1 LTANQSPLEQEPGA
15 PENGGEEKLLL
26 PLPKWKLWYTMIVLY
41 LLYFLDFATRAVI
54 SPMFPIL
61 KKEMDLS
68 DAQLGWLSTIVLAI
82 VCVLAIPLSY
92 FIDRWS
98 RRKMISLM
106 SIVWSAGSFLSGLSA
121 NFTQLLATRGV
132 LGVGE
137 ASFTSGGQAMIMA
150 TIKKAHRATVTG
162 IWTTASSLGMACGM
176 LVGGF
181 VASKYGW
188 HVAFM
193 ALAVPGVI
201 LGILAWFLPDFKN
214 QLKPDGVDS
223 GKELS
228 FGSIIKDLVKNK
240 TLVSLCISFGL
251 AYFFSNTLVYWLPTY
266 FIRYMGMDVARA
278 GAMTAG
284 VLVTALV
291 SAPLG
296 GFLGDRISKKNPRNK
311 ILFCWL
317 SVVAGLI
324 AFVLAVLLNIWWMF
338 FIVTFF
344 LFLFIPVQQIVC
356 QEIVPFYQRATAYG
370 VYVFCM
376 FFLGGLWGPAV
387 TGIISDAASLQVAFW
402 INAAILLLA
411 SLGYL
416 FMYRFYRKDYDQAR
430 KLEAVTRP

>member
-1 LTANQSPLEQEPGA
+1 MTSTQSSQNNPAGQ
-15 PENGGEEKLLL
+15 PENSGEEKLLL

-61 KKEMDLS
+61 KKEFDLS
-68 DAQLGWLSTIVLAI
+68 DSQLGWLSTIVLAV
-82 VCVLAIPLSY
+82 VCVLAVPLSY
-92 FIDRWS
+92 FIDKWS

-106 SIVWSAGSFLSGLSA
+106 SIVWSAGSFFSGLST
-121 NFTQLLATRGV
+121 NFTQLLATRGI

-137 ASFTSGGQAMIMA
+137 ASFTSAGQAMIMA
-150 TIKKAHRATVTG
+150 TIKKARRATVTG

-181 VASKYGW
+181 VATKYGW
-188 HVAFM
+188 HAAFI

-214 QLKPDGVDS
+214 ALKPQGEDA
-223 GKELS
+223 GKSLS
-228 FGSIIKDLVKNK
+228 FGGILKDLVKNK
-240 TLVSLCISFGL
+240 TLVALCVSFGL
-251 AYFFSNTLVYWLPTY
+251 AYFFSNTVIYWLPTY
-266 FIRYMGMDVARA
+266 FIRYAGMDVARA

-284 VLVTALV
+284 ILVTALIA
-291 SAPLG
+291 APLG
-296 GFLGDRISKKNPRNK
+296 GLLGDRISKKDPRNK
-311 ILFCWL
+311 LLLCVL
-317 SVVAGLI
+317 SVVAAI
-324 AFVLAVLLNIWWMF
+324 IVFAAAVLLNIWWLF
-338 FIVTFF
+338 FGVTFF

-387 TGIISDAASLQVAFW
+387 TGMISDASNLQVAFW
-402 INAAILLLA
+402 INGAVLLLA
-411 SLGYL
+411 LIGYI
-416 FMYRFYRKDYDQAR
+416 FMYQSYRGDYARAR
-430 KLEAVTRP
+430 KLETEA

>member
-1 LTANQSPLEQEPGA
+1 LTSSQTPAKEVPGVT
-15 PENGGEEKLLL
+15 ENGKEDKLLL

-106 SIVWSAGSFLSGLSA
+106 AIVWSAGSFLSGLSA
-121 NFTQLLATRGV
+121 NFTQLLLTRGV

-150 TIKKAHRATVTG
+150 TIKKARRSTVTG

-188 HVAFM
+188 HAAFM
-193 ALAVPGVI
+193 ALAIPGVI

-214 QLKPDGVDS
+214 QLKSNGAET
-223 GKELS
+223 GNGLS
-228 FGSIIKDLVKNK
+228 FGSIIKDLIKNK

-251 AYFFSNTLVYWLPTY
+251 AYFFSNTIVYWLPTY
-266 FIRYMGMDVARA
+266 FIRYMGMDVAKA

-284 VLVTALV
+284 ILVTALV
-291 SAPLG
+291 AAPLG
-296 GFLGDRISKKNPRNK
+296 GFLGDRISKKNPGTK
-311 ILFCWL
+311 SYF
-317 SVVAGLI
+317 AG
-324 AFVLAVLLNIWWMF
+324 
-338 FIVTFF
+338 
-344 LFLFIPVQQIVC
+344 
-356 QEIVPFYQRATAYG
+356 
-370 VYVFCM
+370 
-376 FFLGGLWGPAV
+376 
-387 TGIISDAASLQVAFW
+387 
-402 INAAILLLA
+402 
-411 SLGYL
+411 
-416 FMYRFYRKDYDQAR
+416 
-430 KLEAVTRP
+430 

>member
-1 LTANQSPLEQEPGA
+1 LTSSQTPAKEVPGA
-15 PENGGEEKLLL
+15 TENGKDEKLLL
-26 PLPKWKLWYTMIVLY
+26 PLPRWKLWYTMIVLY

-92 FIDRWS
+92 LIDRWS

-106 SIVWSAGSFLSGLSA
+106 SIVWSAGSFLSGLSS

-150 TIKKAHRATVTG
+150 TIKKERRSTVTG

-188 HVAFM
+188 HAAFM
-193 ALAVPGVI
+193 ALAIPGVI

-214 QLKPDGVDS
+214 QLKSAGTES

-228 FGSIIKDLVKNK
+228 FGSIIKDLARNK

-251 AYFFSNTLVYWLPTY
+251 AYFFSNTIIYWLPTY

-291 SAPLG
+291 AAPLG
-296 GFLGDRISKKNPRNK
+296 GFLGDRISRKDPRNK
-311 ILFCWL
+311 ILLCWF
-317 SVVAGLI
+317 SVIAGLI
-324 AFVLAVLLNIWWMF
+324 TFILAVLLNIWWMF
-338 FIVTFF
+338 FLVTFF

-387 TGIISDAASLQVAFW
+387 TGIISDAANLQVAFW
-402 INAAILLLA
+402 INAAVLLLA

-416 FMYRFYRKDYDQAR
+416 FMYRFYRGDYDQAR
-430 KLEAVTRP
+430 KLEAGAHP

>member
-1 LTANQSPLEQEPGA
+1 LTTDAVANKEATCQSDSG
-15 PENGGEEKLLL
+15 NEEKLLL
-26 PLPKWKLWYTMIVLY
+26 PLPKWKLWYTMIILY

-61 KKEMDLS
+61 KKEMNLS
-68 DAQLGWLSTIVLAI
+68 DSQLGWLSTIVLAV

-106 SIVWSAGSFLSGLSA
+106 SIIWSAGSFFSGLST
-121 NFTQLLATRGV
+121 NFTQLLITRGV

-137 ASFTSGGQAMIMA
+137 ASFTSAGQAMIMA
-150 TIKKAHRATVTG
+150 TVKKARRATVTG

-181 VASKYGW
+181 VAAKYGW
-188 HVAFM
+188 QAAFM
-193 ALAVPGVI
+193 AVAIPGVV
-201 LGILAWFLPDFKN
+201 LGIFAWFLPDFKN
-214 QLKPDGVDS
+214 QLKAEDPAAARN
-223 GKELS
+223 LN
-228 FGSIIKDLVKNK
+228 FGSILKDLVKNK

-251 AYFFSNTLVYWLPTY
+251 AYFFSNTVIYWLPSY

-284 VLVTALV
+284 ILVTALIA
-291 SAPLG
+291 APLG
-296 GFLGDRISKKNPRNK
+296 GFLGDRISRKNPRNK
-311 ILFCWL
+311 ILLCWI
-317 SVVAGLI
+317 SVVAAI
-324 AFVLAVLLNIWWMF
+324 ITFALAVLLNIWQMF
-338 FIVTFF
+338 FVVTFF

-387 TGIISDAASLQVAFW
+387 TGMISDAYNLQVAFW
-402 INAAILLLA
+402 VNGAILLAA
-411 SLGYL
+411 SIGYL
-416 FMYRFYRKDYDQAR
+416 FMYRFYKADYETAR
-430 KLEAVTRP
+430 NLEGGK

>member
-1 LTANQSPLEQEPGA
+1 MSDQTSEKLSPA
-15 PENGGEEKLLL
+15 SVENNSDEKLLL
-26 PLPKWKLWYTMIVLY
+26 PLPKWKLWYTMIILY

-61 KKEMDLS
+61 KKDLGLTDS
-68 DAQLGWLSTIVLAI
+68 QLGWLSTVVLAI

-106 SIVWSAGSFLSGLSA
+106 SIVWSAGSFFSGLST
-121 NFTQLLATRGV
+121 NFTQLLLTRGI

-137 ASFTSGGQAMIMA
+137 ASFTSAGQAMIMA
-150 TIKKAHRATVTG
+150 TIKKARRATVTG

-181 VASKYGW
+181 VATRYGW
-188 HVAFM
+188 HAAFM
-193 ALAVPGVI
+193 AVAVPGLV
-201 LGILAWFLPDFKN
+201 LGILAWFLPDFKQ
-214 QLKPDGVDS
+214 QLQTGGPSSSSDK
-223 GKELS
+223 LS
-228 FGSIIKDLVKNK
+228 FNSIIRDLVRNK

-251 AYFFSNTLVYWLPTY
+251 AYFFSNTIIYWLPTY
-266 FIRYMGMDVARA
+266 FIRYMDMDVARA

-284 VLVTALV
+284 VLVTALLA
-291 SAPLG
+291 APLG
-296 GFLGDRISKKNPRNK
+296 GFLGDRISRKNPRNK
-311 ILFCWL
+311 ILLCWI
-317 SVVAGLI
+317 SII
-324 AFVLAVLLNIWWMF
+324 AALATFMLAIFLNFWMLF

-344 LFLFIPVQQIVC
+344 LFLFVPVQQIVC

-387 TGIISDAASLQVAFW
+387 TGMISDAYNLQVAFW
-402 INAAILLLA
+402 INGAVLLIA

-416 FMYRFYRKDYDQAR
+416 FMYRFYQADYTRAR
-430 KLEAVTRP
+430 ELETRA